1 MNPELERE
9 RRLIEMAQT
18 DLRAFE
24 YLFEKYYDQIF
35 NYILRRTGNVE
46 DARDITADTFYK
58 ALKNIRRFK
67 WKQVPFSAWLYKICT
82 HEIASF
88 FRKIPRRPL
97 SLELLQSQGFNP
109 DSKYNLEEE
118 VIAAQ
123 DALQKHEEWLICCR
137 AISKLPKKYE
147 DVITLRYFAGK
158 KIGEIALIVGKP
170 EGTVKSLLH
179 RGLRKLKKMILK
191 EKNSATFF
199 K

>member
-1 MNPELERE
+1 MNQELEQE
-9 RRLIEMAQT
+9 RRLIELAKT
-18 DLRAFE
+18 DHRAFGH
-24 YLFEKYYDQIF
+24 LFEKYYDQIF
-35 NYILRRTGNVE
+35 NYILRRTGNLE
-46 DARDITADTFYK
+46 DARDIAADTFFK
-58 ALKNIRRFK
+58 ALRNIHRFK
-67 WKQVPFSAWLYKICT
+67 WRQVPFSAWLYKICMNET
-82 HEIASF
+82 ASY
-88 FRKIPRRPL
+88 FRKNSRRSV
-97 SLELLQSQGFNP
+97 SLEFLQSQGFNP

-158 KIGEIALIVGKP
+158 KIGEIAFIVGKP

-179 RGLRKLKKMILK
+179 RGLRKLKKLILK
-191 EKNSATFF
+191 ENNSATFF